1 VSLAPGS
8 RIGPY
13 EIVGPLGA
21 GGMGEVYRAR
31 DPRLNRDVAV
41 KALPASAALDADR
54 VGRFEREAQ
63 ILAALNHPHIAAL
76 YGIED
81 VGAHEAA
88 TSRFIVLE
96 LLEGGTLADRLRRG
110 PLPQRDVLTIAR
122 QVADALHAAHE
133 KGVIHRDIKPANLA
147 FTADGHAKILD
158 FGLAKTFV
166 ELPDAETAALGHTHS
181 GTVLG
186 TAAYMSPEQARGLP
200 VDKRS
205 DIWAFGCILYEM
217 LTGRHPFAAPS
228 VTDIVARTL
237 SDDPDWTLLPAAT
250 PERVTWLLRRCLEK
264 DPRRRL
270 HDIADARIE
279 LDEVLAGSGIGP
291 ALEAS
296 APAWPSRLLTPE
308 RLAWT
313 AVVLALGAT
322 TVMALRGQWGRTAS
336 AEAGVRV
343 TAINLPAG
351 TQMAGPDPARFAL
364 SPDGKRLAFAAATG
378 DGPAMLWLR
387 GLDSPVAQELP
398 GTEGASHPF
407 WSPDSTSIGFSVRPR
422 ADLAGGRM
430 HLKRLDLATG
440 RITSITDVTFLATA
454 AWNAED
460 VILFTPAGDAPL
472 HRTKASGGEPVPVT
486 ALDRGKGHVQHS
498 YPHFL
503 PDGRTYLYTAVGTT
517 TGGATDIEGVYA
529 HRLDASGEPRLI
541 LERASHARHADGYLL
556 YVQGNGLFAQPFDP
570 DTLELSGRATAVA
583 ERLLA
588 GAIGGGV
595 SAAFTVSGTG
605 LLAYQTS
612 TAVPSQLRWF
622 SRDGTPGDPVG
633 GPADYGDLVLSPD
646 GTRLATSIRDPDG
659 TARDIWT
666 VDLARNRNLFE
677 QATSHPSEEYA
688 PVWSAK
694 GDALAY
700 TAVREGSVDL
710 YRQVPGGGEEKLDQ
724 SAPGL
729 GKFAASWSPDGNWIL
744 YIAGARTIARSDL
757 MVLPLAGDRK
767 PRVFA
772 GSDFVETQARFS
784 PDGRW
789 IAYAM
794 FTAAGSQVYVNSF
807 PEAGQPVRVSGN
819 GGGWPHWNGTGTELY
834 YLDLQRRIN
843 VATVES
849 STGSFKVVEVRPLFA
864 VPVQRMGR
872 LDAYPYDVTPDG
884 TRFLVSTQIGS
895 DLPSTPITFI
905 TNWTA
910 SLRR

>member
-1 VSLAPGS
+1 
-8 RIGPY
+8 
-13 EIVGPLGA
+13 
-21 GGMGEVYRAR
+21 MGEVYRAR
-31 DPRLNRDVAV
+31 DPRLNREVAV

-81 VGAHEAA
+81 VAA
-88 TSRFIVLE
+88 QDASAGRFIVLE

-110 PLPQRDVLTIAR
+110 PLPQRDALTIAR

-133 KGVIHRDIKPANLA
+133 KGIVHRDIKPANLA
-147 FTADGHAKILD
+147 FTADGHAKVLD
-158 FGLAKTFV
+158 FGLAKTFT
-166 ELPDAETAALGHTHS
+166 ELPDAETVALGATRS
-181 GTVLG
+181 GMVLG
-186 TAAYMSPEQARGLP
+186 TAAYMSPEQARAMP
-200 VDKRS
+200 VDKRA

-217 LTGRHPFAAPS
+217 LTGRHPFAAATLP
-228 VTDIVARTL
+228 DIVSRVL
-237 SDDPDWTLLPAAT
+237 NEDPDWNLLPGGT
-250 PERVTWLLRRCLEK
+250 PDRVTWLLRRCLEK

-279 LDEVLAGSGIGP
+279 LDEVLANSGVGPVVRPLSPPGSR
-291 ALEAS
+291 
-296 APAWPSRLLTPE
+296 RLFTAE
-308 RLAWT
+308 RLAWA
-313 AVVLALGAT
+313 AVVLALAIT
-322 TVMALRGQWGRTAS
+322 TALLLRAQWGRTA
-336 AEAGVRV
+336 APGEEVRI
-343 TAINLPAG
+343 TAINLPVG
-351 TQMAGPDPARFAL
+351 TQMVGPDPARFAL
-364 SPDGKRLAFAAATG
+364 SPDGKRLVFAAATG

-387 GLDSPVAQELP
+387 ALDSPVAQELP

-422 ADLAGGRM
+422 ADLMGGRM
-430 HLKRLDLATG
+430 HLKRLDLGTG
-440 RITSITDVTFLATA
+440 RITSITDVTFLATG

-472 HRTKASGGEPVPVT
+472 HRTKGSGGEAVPVT
-486 ALDRGKGHVQHS
+486 ALDGAKGHVQHS
-498 YPHFL
+498 YPDFL

-541 LERASHARHADGYLL
+541 LERASHARYADGHLL
-556 YVQGNGLFAQPFDP
+556 YMLGTGLFAQPFDP
-570 DTLELSGRATAVA
+570 ETLELSGRATALA

-588 GAIGGGV
+588 GGIGGGV

-612 TAVPSQLRWF
+612 TTVPSQLRWF
-622 SRDGTPGDPVG
+622 SRDGTPGEPVG

-666 VDLARNRNLFE
+666 VDLAGNRNLFD

-688 PVWSAK
+688 PVWSAN
-694 GDALAY
+694 GDGLAY

-710 YRQVPGGGEEKLDQ
+710 YRQIHGGGEEKLDQ

-772 GSDFVETQARFS
+772 GSEFIETQARFS

-789 IAYAM
+789 IAYAL

-807 PEAGQPVRVSGN
+807 PTTGAPVRVSGN

-864 VPVQRMGR
+864 VPVQRMVR

-884 TRFLVSTQIGS
+884 QRFLVNTQIGT

-905 TNWTA
+905 TNWTG